1 MPDPDPIPPKPL
13 LPRSVRRVLVE
24 AVAVAFI
31 GALVFGTFWE
41 LQLRDAGLIVA
52 GIIWIA
58 GAPALELIRLRQTRK

>member
-1 MPDPDPIPPKPL
+1 
-13 LPRSVRRVLVE
+13 VLTE